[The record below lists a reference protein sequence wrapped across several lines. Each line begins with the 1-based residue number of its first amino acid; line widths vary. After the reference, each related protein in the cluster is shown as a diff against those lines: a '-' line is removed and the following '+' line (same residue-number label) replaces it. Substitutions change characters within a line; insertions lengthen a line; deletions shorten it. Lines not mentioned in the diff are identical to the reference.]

1 MDVELPSE
9 VSVDATASASND
21 QLLTELG
28 ELLEQTAAQPQNLR
42 LLRHQVDLML
52 RLGMIDEAVDAAE
65 SLQSK
70 AFVGEGMFEAC
81 AAR

>member
-1 MDVELPSE
+1 MDVELSSE
-9 VSVDATASASND
+9 VPVDATAPTSND

-52 RLGMIDEAVDAAE
+52 RLGMIDEAIDAAD
-65 SLQSK
+65 SLQPK
-70 AFVGEGMFEAC
+70 AFLGEGTFEAC
-81 AAR
+81 GVC